1 MRNTIQILL
10 TAFLI
15 MMAGCQNTGT
25 ESVGISDA
33 ELIQAII
40 DADKISVGMDGLP
53 SNSKTIVEED
63 FNEYDGIDTKKAYG
77 LGYEV
82 SMDGK
87 GQKMGHRCE
96 VYFNLEGRKLD
107 PNVKRGEKSD
117 WDRDDDKG
125 DWKCFDLVLPVT
137 YVMPDGSTITVS
149 SYDDDNWA
157 DIKVWYE
164 ANSDAEEKP
173 ALQYPVDISFET
185 REGSTTLTVTND
197 EEMRGAY
204 GRCGSGR
211 DDDRD
216 RECFELVYPV
226 TYLMP
231 DGSMITVEN
240 DEDWDPIKD
249 WYDANPNAEG
259 RPELQYPVDLVL
271 DDETFTVNSA
281 EEMGEIKREC
291 WEDEDEGREC
301 FALVYPVTFVMPD
314 GSTITVE
321 TDDEAGWQEVKD
333 WYDANPESDERPTL
347 EYPIDIVYET
357 DAGDS
362 TVTINNESEMEAA
375 KDECW
380 DEWNDE
386 EDDRECFELV
396 LPVIFVM
403 PDGSIITVEND
414 EGWGNLRDWYMNNN
428 ETEEEPA
435 LQYPVDISYEDGTT
449 LTINSDE
456 EMEAAEEDCSDD
468 EDGNRP

>member
-87 GQKMGHRCE
+87 GHKMGHRCE

-149 SYDDDNWA
+149 SDDEDDWVQLKAWYD
-157 DIKVWYE
+157 
-164 ANSDAEEKP
+164 ANPNSEEKP
-173 ALQYPVDISFET
+173 TLQYPVDISFET
-185 REGSTTLTVTND
+185 RDGSITVIVTND
-197 EEMRGAY
+197 EEMRNAY
-204 GRCGSGR
+204 LRCGGR
-211 DDDRD
+211 DDDN
-216 RECFELVYPV
+216 RECFELVLPV
-226 TYLMP
+226 
-231 DGSMITVEN
+231 S
-240 DEDWDPIKD
+240 
-249 WYDANPNAEG
+249 
-259 RPELQYPVDLVL
+259 
-271 DDETFTVNSA
+271 
-281 EEMGEIKREC
+281 
-291 WEDEDEGREC
+291 
-301 FALVYPVTFVMPD
+301 FVMPD

-321 TDDEAGWQEVKD
+321 NDSGWVDLRNWYETNPDSEGRPELQYPVDILFDDETVTINNAEEMNMVKRECWEYEDEGRECFGLVYPVTFIMPDGSSIVVATDDENGWQEVKN
-333 WYDANPESDERPTL
+333 WYDANPESEERPTL
-347 EYPIDIVYET
+347 QYPVDIIYRTID
-357 DAGDS
+357 GNS
-362 TVTINNESEMEAA
+362 TVTINNEEEMEAA
-375 KDECW
+375 KDDC
-380 DEWNDE
+380 
-386 EDDRECFELV
+386 R
-396 LPVIFVM
+396 
-403 PDGSIITVEND
+403 END
-414 EGWGNLRDWYMNNN
+414 D
-428 ETEEEPA
+428 
-435 LQYPVDISYEDGTT
+435 
-449 LTINSDE
+449 
-456 EMEAAEEDCSDD
+456 
-468 EDGNRP
+468 

>member
-15 MMAGCQNTGT
+15 MMVGCQDTDT

-87 GQKMGHRCE
+87 GHKMGHRCE

-149 SYDDDNWA
+149 SDDEDDWVQLKAWYD
-157 DIKVWYE
+157 
-164 ANSDAEEKP
+164 ANPNSEEKP

-185 REGSTTLTVTND
+185 RDGSITVTVTND
-197 EEMRGAY
+197 EEMRNAY
-204 GRCGSGR
+204 LRCGGR
-211 DDDRD
+211 DDDN
-216 RECFELVYPV
+216 RECFELVLPV
-226 TYLMP
+226 
-231 DGSMITVEN
+231 S
-240 DEDWDPIKD
+240 
-249 WYDANPNAEG
+249 
-259 RPELQYPVDLVL
+259 
-271 DDETFTVNSA
+271 
-281 EEMGEIKREC
+281 
-291 WEDEDEGREC
+291 
-301 FALVYPVTFVMPD
+301 FVMPD

-321 TDDEAGWQEVKD
+321 NDSGWVDLRSWYETNPDTEGRPELQYPVDILFDDETVTINNAEEMNMVKRECWEYEDEGRECFGLVYPVTFIMPDGSSIVVATDDEDGWQEVKN
-333 WYDANPESDERPTL
+333 WYDANPESEERPTL
-347 EYPIDIVYET
+347 QYPVDIIYRTID
-357 DAGDS
+357 GNS
-362 TVTINNESEMEAA
+362 TVTINNEEEMEAA
-375 KDECW
+375 KDDC
-380 DEWNDE
+380 
-386 EDDRECFELV
+386 R
-396 LPVIFVM
+396 
-403 PDGSIITVEND
+403 END
-414 EGWGNLRDWYMNNN
+414 D
-428 ETEEEPA
+428 
-435 LQYPVDISYEDGTT
+435 
-449 LTINSDE
+449 
-456 EMEAAEEDCSDD
+456 
-468 EDGNRP
+468 

>member
-107 PNVKRGEKSD
+107 HNVKRGEKSD

-149 SYDDDNWA
+149 SDDEDDWVQLKAWYD
-157 DIKVWYE
+157 
-164 ANSDAEEKP
+164 ANPNSEEKP

-185 REGSTTLTVTND
+185 RDGSITVTVTND
-197 EEMRGAY
+197 EEMRNAY
-204 GRCGSGR
+204 LRCGGR
-211 DDDRD
+211 DDDD
-216 RECFELVYPV
+216 RECFELVLPV
-226 TYLMP
+226 SFVMP
-231 DGSMITVEN
+231 DGSTITVEN
-240 DEDWDPIKD
+240 DSGWVNLRS
-249 WYDANPNAEG
+249 WYETNPDAEG
-259 RPELQYPVDLVL
+259 RPELQYPVDILF
-271 DDETFTVNSA
+271 DDETVTINNA
-281 EEMGEIKREC
+281 EEMNMVKREC
-291 WEDEDEGREC
+291 WEYEDEGREC
-301 FALVYPVTFVMPD
+301 FGLVYPVTFIMPD
-314 GSTITVE
+314 GSSIVVA
-321 TDDEAGWQEVKD
+321 TDDENGWQEVKN
-333 WYDANPESDERPTL
+333 WYDANPESEERPTL
-347 EYPIDIVYET
+347 QYPVDIIYRTID
-357 DAGDS
+357 GNS
-362 TVTINNESEMEAA
+362 TVTINNEEEMEAA
-375 KDECW
+375 KDDC
-380 DEWNDE
+380 
-386 EDDRECFELV
+386 R
-396 LPVIFVM
+396 
-403 PDGSIITVEND
+403 END
-414 EGWGNLRDWYMNNN
+414 D
-428 ETEEEPA
+428 
-435 LQYPVDISYEDGTT
+435 
-449 LTINSDE
+449 
-456 EMEAAEEDCSDD
+456 
-468 EDGNRP
+468 

>member
-87 GQKMGHRCE
+87 GHKMGHRCE

-149 SYDDDNWA
+149 SDDEDDWVQLKAWYD
-157 DIKVWYE
+157 
-164 ANSDAEEKP
+164 ANPNSEEKP

-185 REGSTTLTVTND
+185 RDGSITVIVTND
-197 EEMRGAY
+197 EEMRNAY
-204 GRCGSGR
+204 LRCGGR
-211 DDDRD
+211 DDDN
-216 RECFELVYPV
+216 RECFELVLPV
-226 TYLMP
+226 
-231 DGSMITVEN
+231 S
-240 DEDWDPIKD
+240 
-249 WYDANPNAEG
+249 
-259 RPELQYPVDLVL
+259 
-271 DDETFTVNSA
+271 
-281 EEMGEIKREC
+281 
-291 WEDEDEGREC
+291 
-301 FALVYPVTFVMPD
+301 FVMPD

-321 TDDEAGWQEVKD
+321 NDSGWVDLRNWYETNPDSEGRPELQYPVDILFDDETVTINNAEEMNMVKRECWEYEDEGRECFGLVYPVTFIMPDGSSIVVATDDEDGWQEVKN
-333 WYDANPESDERPTL
+333 WYDANPESEERPTL
-347 EYPIDIVYET
+347 QYPVDIIYRTID
-357 DAGDS
+357 GNS
-362 TVTINNESEMEAA
+362 TVTINNEEEMEAA
-375 KDECW
+375 KDDC
-380 DEWNDE
+380 
-386 EDDRECFELV
+386 R
-396 LPVIFVM
+396 
-403 PDGSIITVEND
+403 END
-414 EGWGNLRDWYMNNN
+414 D
-428 ETEEEPA
+428 
-435 LQYPVDISYEDGTT
+435 
-449 LTINSDE
+449 
-456 EMEAAEEDCSDD
+456 
-468 EDGNRP
+468 

>member
-1 MRNTIQILL
+1 MRYTIQILL

-15 MMAGCQNTGT
+15 MMAGCQNSGT
-25 ESVGISDA
+25 EPVGGSDA

-63 FNEYDGIDTKKAYG
+63 YNEYDGIDAKKAYG

-82 SMDGK
+82 SMAGK
-87 GQKMGHRCE
+87 GHKMGHRCE
-96 VYFNLEGRKLD
+96 VYFNLEGRILD
-107 PNVKRGEKSD
+107 PRGVGRDKED
-117 WDRDDDKG
+117 WGRDDDKG

-149 SYDDDNWA
+149 SDDDDDWA
-157 DIKVWYE
+157 EIKAWYE
-164 ANSDAEEKP
+164 ANPDSEEKP
-173 ALQYPVDISFET
+173 ALQYPVDISFEG

-197 EEMRGAY
+197 EEMRNAY
-204 GRCGSGR
+204 GRCGGGR
-211 DDDRD
+211 DNND

-231 DGSMITVEN
+231 DGSTITIEN

-249 WYDANPNAEG
+249 WYEENPESEE
-259 RPELQYPVDLVL
+259 RPELQYPVDVVF
-271 DDETFTVNSA
+271 DDETVTVNSA
-281 EEMGEIKREC
+281 EEMGEMKREC
-291 WEDEDEGREC
+291 WEDEGREC
-301 FALVYPVTFVMPD
+301 FELVYPVTFIMPD
-314 GSTITVE
+314 GSSITVA
-321 TDDEAGWQEVKD
+321 TDDEDGWQEVKD
-333 WYDANPESDERPTL
+333 WYDANPESEERPTL
-347 EYPIDIVYET
+347 EYPVDIVYET
-357 DAGDS
+357 NAGDS
-362 TVTINNESEMEAA
+362 TVTINNEEEMEAA
-375 KDECW
+375 KDECC

-396 LPVIFVM
+396 LPVTFVM
-403 PDGSIITVEND
+403 PDGSTISVEND
-414 EGWGNLRDWYMNNN
+414 EGWGNLWDWYMNNN

-456 EMEAAEEDCSDD
+456 EMEAAEEDCRDD
-468 EDGNRP
+468 DGDTNRP

>member
-1 MRNTIQILL
+1 MRYTIQILL

-15 MMAGCQNTGT
+15 MMAGCQNSGT
-25 ESVGISDA
+25 EPVGGSDA

-53 SNSKTIVEED
+53 SNSKIIVEED
-63 FNEYDGIDTKKAYG
+63 YNEYDGIDAKKAYG

-82 SMDGK
+82 SMAGK
-87 GQKMGHRCE
+87 GHKMGHRCE
-96 VYFNLEGRKLD
+96 VYFNLEGRILD
-107 PNVKRGEKSD
+107 PRGVGRDKED
-117 WDRDDDKG
+117 WGRDDDKG

-149 SYDDDNWA
+149 SDDDDDWA
-157 DIKVWYE
+157 EIKAWYE
-164 ANSDAEEKP
+164 ANPDSEEKP
-173 ALQYPVDISFET
+173 ALQYPVDISFEG

-197 EEMRGAY
+197 EEMRNAY
-204 GRCGSGR
+204 GRCGGGR
-211 DDDRD
+211 DNND

-231 DGSMITVEN
+231 DGSTITIEN

-249 WYDANPNAEG
+249 WYEENPESEE
-259 RPELQYPVDLVL
+259 RPELQYPVDVVF
-271 DDETFTVNSA
+271 DDETVTVNSA
-281 EEMGEIKREC
+281 EEMGEMKREC
-291 WEDEDEGREC
+291 WEDEGREC
-301 FALVYPVTFVMPD
+301 FELVYPVTFIMPD
-314 GSTITVE
+314 GSSITVA
-321 TDDEAGWQEVKD
+321 TDDEDGWQEVKD
-333 WYDANPESDERPTL
+333 WYDANPESEERPTL
-347 EYPIDIVYET
+347 EYPVDIVYET
-357 DAGDS
+357 NAGDS
-362 TVTINNESEMEAA
+362 TVTINNEEEMEAV

-396 LPVIFVM
+396 LPVTFIM
-403 PDGSIITVEND
+403 PDGSTISVEND
-414 EGWGNLRDWYMNNN
+414 EGWGNLWDWYMNNN

-456 EMEAAEEDCSDD
+456 EMEAAEEDCRDD
-468 EDGNRP
+468 DGDTNRP

>member
-1 MRNTIQILL
+1 MRYTIQILL

-15 MMAGCQNTGT
+15 MMAGCQDSGT
-25 ESVGISDA
+25 EPVGVSDA

-40 DADKISVGMDGLP
+40 DANKISVGMDGLP

-63 FNEYDGIDTKKAYG
+63 YNEYDGIDAKKAYG

-82 SMDGK
+82 SMAGK
-87 GQKMGHRCE
+87 GHKMGHRCE
-96 VYFNLEGRKLD
+96 VYFNLEGRILD
-107 PNVKRGEKSD
+107 PRGVGRDKED
-117 WDRDDDKG
+117 WGRDDDKG

-149 SYDDDNWA
+149 SDDDDNWA
-157 DIKVWYE
+157 ELKAWYE
-164 ANSDAEEKP
+164 ANPESEEKP

-197 EEMRGAY
+197 EEMRNAY
-204 GRCGSGR
+204 GRCGGGR
-211 DDDRD
+211 DNND

-231 DGSMITVEN
+231 DGSTITVEN

-259 RPELQYPVDLVL
+259 RPELQYPVDIVF

-281 EEMGEIKREC
+281 EEMGEMKREC
-291 WEDEDEGREC
+291 WEDEGREC
-301 FALVYPVTFVMPD
+301 FELVYPVTFIMPD
-314 GSTITVE
+314 GSSITVA
-321 TDDEAGWQEVKD
+321 TDDEDGWQEVKD
-333 WYDANPESDERPTL
+333 WYDANPESEERPTL
-347 EYPIDIVYET
+347 EYPVDIVYET
-357 DAGDS
+357 NAGDS
-362 TVTINNESEMEAA
+362 TVTINNEEEMEAV

-396 LPVIFVM
+396 LPVTFIM
-403 PDGSIITVEND
+403 PDGSTISVEND
-414 EGWGNLRDWYMNNN
+414 EGWGNLWDWYMNNN

-456 EMEAAEEDCSDD
+456 EMAAAEEDCRDD
-468 EDGNRP
+468 EDSDSP